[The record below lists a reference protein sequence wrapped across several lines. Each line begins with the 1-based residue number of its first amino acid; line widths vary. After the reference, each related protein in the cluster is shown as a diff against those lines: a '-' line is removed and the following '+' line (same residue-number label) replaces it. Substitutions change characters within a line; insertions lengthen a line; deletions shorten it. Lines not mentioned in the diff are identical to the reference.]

1 MHTIIQRIDLEG
13 DLKEQ
18 LKEAA
23 AIIRRG
29 GLVAFPTETVYGLGG
44 DALNPNASAAI
55 YAAKGRPSDNP
66 LIVHIAD
73 EGALERIA
81 SEVPEKAYLL
91 AERFWPGPLTILLH
105 KSGLVPKET
114 TGGLQTVGIRMPS
127 HPIAR
132 ALIEVSGTYI
142 AAPSANRSGRPST
155 TSAQHVIEDLKG
167 RVDMILDGG
176 HVPLGLESTII
187 DLTAEVP
194 LVLRPGY
201 ITLQELTETIGRV
214 EYDRAVTLHRKDDT
228 IVAKAPGMK
237 YRHYAPQGNLVIY
250 EGEANKVVRA
260 INEQAERCV
269 RAGEKVGILAADETA
284 DSYHYGAVRRI
295 GSRAREEVIAAHLF
309 DCLREFDDLGV
320 TRIFSESFEDNSLG
334 QAIMNRLL
342 KAAGYQVVEI
352 R

>member
-1 MHTIIQRIDLEG
+1 M
-13 DLKEQ
+13 
-18 LKEAA
+18 
-23 AIIRRG
+23 
-29 GLVAFPTETVYGLGG
+29 
-44 DALNPNASAAI
+44 
-55 YAAKGRPSDNP
+55 
-66 LIVHIAD
+66 
-73 EGALERIA
+73 
-81 SEVPEKAYLL
+81 
-91 AERFWPGPLTILLH
+91 
-105 KSGLVPKET
+105 
-114 TGGLQTVGIRMPS
+114 GIRMPS
-127 HPIAR
+127 HPIAH

-155 TSAQHVIEDLKG
+155 TSAQHVIEDLNG

-201 ITLQELTETIGRV
+201 ITLEELTETIGRV

>member
-1 MHTIIQRIDLEG
+1 
-13 DLKEQ
+13 
-18 LKEAA
+18 
-23 AIIRRG
+23 
-29 GLVAFPTETVYGLGG
+29 
-44 DALNPNASAAI
+44 
-55 YAAKGRPSDNP
+55 
-66 LIVHIAD
+66 
-73 EGALERIA
+73 
-81 SEVPEKAYLL
+81 
-91 AERFWPGPLTILLH
+91 
-105 KSGLVPKET
+105 
-114 TGGLQTVGIRMPS
+114 
-127 HPIAR
+127 
-132 ALIEVSGTYI
+132 
-142 AAPSANRSGRPST
+142 
-155 TSAQHVIEDLKG
+155 
-167 RVDMILDGG
+167 MILDGG

-201 ITLQELTETIGRV
+201 ITLEELTETIGRV